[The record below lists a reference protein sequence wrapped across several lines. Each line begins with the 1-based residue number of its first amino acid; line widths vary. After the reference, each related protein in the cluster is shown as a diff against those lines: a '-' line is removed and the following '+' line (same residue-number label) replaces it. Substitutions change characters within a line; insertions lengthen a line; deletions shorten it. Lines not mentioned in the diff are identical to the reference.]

1 MVDNWNLI
9 RWQPPTASVM
19 PAKEKDYGS
28 PFPNWLPSPGMQLPP
43 DLALCANLYGYTIF
57 LRTAITS
64 YNKLD
69 GLIEHKFTLVYFWNP
84 KVQYQFHRAK
94 IQVSLKLYL
103 GGCPGEPVLA
113 SSSRCYFG
121 GTSILAA
128 SAPPSLLCFS
138 SLFWPTFIRTC
149 DGYEA
154 HLDTAGWSVRTCK
167 CLL

>member
-1 MVDNWNLI
+1 MVL
-9 RWQPPTASVM
+9 
-19 PAKEKDYGS
+19 
-28 PFPNWLPSPGMQLPP
+28 PFPIDCPALACSYLQTWLSVQICMVIPF
-43 DLALCANLYGYTIF
+43 F
-57 LRTAITS
+57 LRTAIMS

-69 GLIEHKFTLVYFWNP
+69 GLVEHKFTLMYFWNP

-128 SAPPSLLCFS
+128 SASPSLLCFS
-138 SLFWPTFIRTC
+138 SLFWLTFIRTC
-149 DGYEA
+149 D
-154 HLDTAGWSVRTCK
+154 WI
-167 CLL
+167 